1 MQKQP
6 IRPAPVS
13 GPEPDDVPGGGDRAG
28 GPPPDPP
35 FRGRNAGVGTGRP
48 TEDAAVNNGRAGQK
62 GHDDGTDGWN
72 SNT

>member
-1 MQKQP
+1 MSKQP
-6 IRPAPVS
+6 IKPDPVGVPAPQ
-13 GPEPDDVPGGGDRAG
+13 DVPGAG

-48 TEDAAVNNGRAGQK
+48 SEDDRAGQS
-62 GHDDGTDGWN
+62 GHADGADGWN